1 MSAVPITY
9 DMDLFRGVKHRY
21 YDSDSSHYAGI
32 KANGTT
38 TSSVDYT
45 LPPAP
50 PAANDYV
57 LACSTAGVM
66 NWTGSNTPA
75 NPGASVGLSAVN
87 GTATTYMRSDAAP
100 ALSQAIAPTWTGNH
114 NFDGGLIIRSTT
126 IYSGPPATTIA
137 GSLKYNSGGSFRT
150 LAYLQIGKENDTD
163 GNDAGYFAIYTRPY
177 GGSTTEW
184 FRISSAGLITIG
196 SRITGLSQATG
207 ATDAVAGG
215 RTITSGS
222 GLTGGGDLTS
232 DRTLAVGAGTGIT
245 VNADD
250 VAVNQAFSPD
260 WTGFHSHRFDSMGTT
275 PDDAKGILLYNTTA
289 AAAGAQQISP
299 AIRWRG
305 QGWKTNSTA
314 ASQQVAFRA
323 WVLPAQ
329 GSANP
334 YGIWKL
340 QASINEGSYSDV
352 MTVSSAGLAS
362 VTTLTVSSTFNV
374 IGAVGAV
381 GLAYTDIAG
390 NLQGLG
396 WARGTIAVGGVA
408 NWETL
413 SIGSARQVLTSDG
426 TDASWA
432 TPLGADAGSG
442 TGTCTT
448 TNETTA
454 TTLYSFTPT
463 DGTSVAVVAHIG
475 NKKDD
480 ESASEAFIY
489 LATVRRSGGTVSVD
503 YTTAASI
510 GGGFSVLREFN
521 VSGTT
526 VRIQVKGAAGTT
538 IQWKATVFCTVIS

>member
-100 ALSQAIAPTWTGNH
+100 ALSQ
-114 NFDGGLIIRSTT
+114 S
-126 IYSGPPATTIA
+126 
-137 GSLKYNSGGSFRT
+137 
-150 LAYLQIGKENDTD
+150 
-163 GNDAGYFAIYTRPY
+163 
-177 GGSTTEW
+177 
-184 FRISSAGLITIG
+184 IT
-196 SRITGLSQATG
+196 
-207 ATDAVAGG
+207 
-215 RTITSGS
+215 
-222 GLTGGGDLTS
+222 
-232 DRTLAVGAGTGIT
+232 
-245 VNADD
+245 
-250 VAVNQAFSPD
+250 PD

-275 PDDAKGILLYNTTA
+275 PDDAKGILLYNSTA

-329 GSANP
+329 GAANP

>member
-100 ALSQAIAPTWTGNH
+100 ALSQ
-114 NFDGGLIIRSTT
+114 S
-126 IYSGPPATTIA
+126 
-137 GSLKYNSGGSFRT
+137 
-150 LAYLQIGKENDTD
+150 
-163 GNDAGYFAIYTRPY
+163 
-177 GGSTTEW
+177 
-184 FRISSAGLITIG
+184 IT
-196 SRITGLSQATG
+196 
-207 ATDAVAGG
+207 
-215 RTITSGS
+215 
-222 GLTGGGDLTS
+222 
-232 DRTLAVGAGTGIT
+232 
-245 VNADD
+245 
-250 VAVNQAFSPD
+250 PD

-314 ASQQVAFRA
+314 ASQQVSFRA
-323 WVLPAQ
+323 YVLPVQ
-329 GSANP
+329 GTANP
-334 YGIWKL
+334 SATWIL
-340 QASINEGSYSDV
+340 QASINEGSYTDV
-352 MTVSSAGLAS
+352 MTVSSAGIAFVSQLLATSCS
-362 VTTLTVSSTFNV
+362 VTSLAVSSNV
-374 IGAVGAV
+374 TVAGSVGV
-381 GLAYTDIAG
+381 SSMAYTDAAG
-390 NLQGLG
+390 GLQGFSNV
-396 WARGTIAVGGVA
+396 RGSIIVGSSA
-408 NWETL
+408 NWSKL
-413 SIGSARQVLTSDG
+413 AIGSARQVFTSDG

-432 TPLGADAGSG
+432 TPLGSDDGSG

-448 TNETTA
+448 TDATTP
-454 TTLYSFTPT
+454 TTLYAFSPT